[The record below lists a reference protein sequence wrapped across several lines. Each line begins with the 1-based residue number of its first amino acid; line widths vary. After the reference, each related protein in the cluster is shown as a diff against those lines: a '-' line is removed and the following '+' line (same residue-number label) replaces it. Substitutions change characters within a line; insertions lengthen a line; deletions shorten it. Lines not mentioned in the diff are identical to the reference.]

1 MLTIANTVAHGSFG
15 FNTEIVV
22 RALVFVKKIH
32 IDHAISVQK
41 PLVQR
46 HFMSKIDV
54 CGAMGASRTSQS
66 RDLANP
72 GDFETLSL

>member
-1 MLTIANTVAHGSFG
+1 MLTIAKTVAHGSFG

-22 RALVFVKKIH
+22 RTLVFVKKIH
-32 IDHAISVQK
+32 IGHTISVQN

-54 CGAMGASRTSQS
+54 CGAMGLSGISQS

-72 GDFETLSL
+72 LGVEPLSL

>member
-1 MLTIANTVAHGSFG
+1 MLTIAKTVAHGSFG

-22 RALVFVKKIH
+22 RTLVFVKKMR
-32 IDHAISVQK
+32 IDHVISVQN
-41 PLVQR
+41 PLVHR

-54 CGAMGASRTSQS
+54 CGAMALSVISQS

-72 GDFETLSL
+72 LGVEPLSL